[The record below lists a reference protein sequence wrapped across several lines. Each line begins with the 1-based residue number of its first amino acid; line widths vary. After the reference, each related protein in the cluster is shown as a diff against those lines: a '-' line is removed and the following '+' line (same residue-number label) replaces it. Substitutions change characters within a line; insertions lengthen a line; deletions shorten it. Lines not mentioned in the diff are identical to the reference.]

1 MDGRIAQIPYKFS
14 GNLFLRPQATE
25 AVEANVSNYWKIVG
39 ILFSMELLETLK
51 LIIQALTSRS
61 RPMLDQD

>member
-1 MDGRIAQIPYKFS
+1 M
-14 GNLFLRPQATE
+14 NLVAICLQPQATE

-39 ILFSMELLETLK
+39 LFSMELLETLK

-61 RPMLDQD
+61 RPNLDQD